1 MDIESKKFLGQPK
14 SFVSI
19 FNALIFDGQPVL
31 KPEYFK
37 DENSELVMNV
47 SSKHVDII
55 KRYEDGT
62 YLDLF
67 VIESQSYGDPSMA
80 VRVMEYESVAR
91 MRYIRQNL
99 KKHVPMIL
107 TVVLYVGES
116 KWNAAK
122 RLSELEIIHPGFED
136 MFNEFKLNLIEL
148 NTNHKYNTGEKATQ
162 DFFDLLRIIYR
173 KQILKEDL
181 DREFNRDALYFAYVV
196 TKNKELLSIYNKSEK
211 GDVKVCR
218 ALDEM
223 FEESTNKGIQMG
235 IKQGIELNQFEV
247 YQTMLDKG
255 FSVKAIA
262 SIFSVSEESIKT
274 LLMRT

>member
-67 VIESQSYGDPSMA
+67 VIESQSYVDPSMVA
-80 VRVMEYESVAR
+80 RVMEYESVAR

-136 MFNEFKLNLIEL
+136 MFYELKLNLIEL

-181 DREFNRDALYFAYVV
+181 DREFNRDALYFSYVV
-196 TKNKELLSIYNKSEK
+196 IKNKRVIEYLPEKQEERCKS
-211 GDVKVCR
+211 V
-218 ALDEM
+218 
-223 FEESTNKGIQMG
+223 
-235 IKQGIELNQFEV
+235 
-247 YQTMLDKG
+247 
-255 FSVKAIA
+255 
-262 SIFSVSEESIKT
+262 
-274 LLMRT
+274 

>member
-14 SFVSI
+14 NFVSI
-19 FNALIFDGQPVL
+19 FNALLFDGQPVL
-31 KPEYFK
+31 KPEYLK

-67 VIESQSYGDPSMA
+67 VIESQSYVDQSMVA
-80 VRVMEYESVAR
+80 RVMEYESVAR

-162 DFFDLLRIIYR
+162 DFFDLLRMIYR
-173 KQILKEDL
+173 KQVLKEDL
-181 DREFNRDALYFAYVV
+181 DREFNRDALYFSYVV
-196 TKNKELLSIYNKSEK
+196 IKNKRVIEYLPEKQEERCKS
-211 GDVKVCR
+211 
-218 ALDEM
+218 M
-223 FEESTNKGIQMG
+223 
-235 IKQGIELNQFEV
+235 
-247 YQTMLDKG
+247 
-255 FSVKAIA
+255 
-262 SIFSVSEESIKT
+262 
-274 LLMRT
+274 

>member
-14 SFVSI
+14 NFVSI
-19 FNALIFDGQPVL
+19 FNALLFDGQLVL
-31 KPEYFK
+31 KPEYLK

-67 VIESQSYGDPSMA
+67 VIESQSYIDPSMVA
-80 VRVMEYESVAR
+80 RVMEYESVAR

-122 RLSELEIIHPGFED
+122 RLSELEIIYPGFED
-136 MFNEFKLNLIEL
+136 MFYELKLNLIEL

-181 DREFNRDALYFAYVV
+181 DREFNRDALYFSYVV
-196 TKNKELLSIYNKSEK
+196 TKNKELLNIYQKSEK
-211 GDVKVCR
+211 RDVKVCR

-223 FEESTNKGIQMG
+223 FEE
-235 IKQGIELNQFEV
+235 
-247 YQTMLDKG
+247 
-255 FSVKAIA
+255 
-262 SIFSVSEESIKT
+262 
-274 LLMRT
+274 

>member
-19 FNALIFDGQPVL
+19 FNALLFDGQPVL
-31 KPEYFK
+31 KPEYLK

-67 VIESQSYGDPSMA
+67 VIESQSYVDPSMVA
-80 VRVMEYESVAR
+80 RVMEYESVAR

-162 DFFDLLRIIYR
+162 DFFDLLRMIYR
-173 KQILKEDL
+173 KQVLKEDL

-196 TKNKELLSIYNKSEK
+196 TKNKRVIEYLPEKQEERCKS
-211 GDVKVCR
+211 
-218 ALDEM
+218 M
-223 FEESTNKGIQMG
+223 
-235 IKQGIELNQFEV
+235 
-247 YQTMLDKG
+247 
-255 FSVKAIA
+255 
-262 SIFSVSEESIKT
+262 
-274 LLMRT
+274 